1 MVNNMAVNNSL
12 VKKQEQRLTF
22 SAYLTNDAIK
32 SKINNIVGGKDG
44 QRFISAIVSAVSNNS
59 TLSEC
64 THQSILSAALL
75 GESLKLSPSPQ
86 LGQYYMVAYNDKEKG
101 KVAQFQLGYKG
112 YIQLAI
118 RSGQYKKLN
127 VLAIKE
133 GELVRFDPLN
143 EEIEVKLIEDE
154 EEREQ
159 ATTIGYYA
167 MFEYTNGFKKA
178 MYWSKNKML
187 AHADKY
193 SQAFSKDGGTVKT
206 KKGEVKKVSF
216 ADYEAGNYS
225 QSDAWL
231 YSSYWYKDFD
241 GMAYKT
247 MLRQLISKWGI
258 MSVEMVSAMDADM
271 AIINEDGTKTYVDN
285 ETVPEV
291 IDAEV
296 VEPTQAEVIE
306 PTPVQAEPV
315 TVTPPQDDI
324 KAALFGE

>member
-1 MVNNMAVNNSL
+1 MAVNNSL

-32 SKINNIVGGKDG
+32 TKINNIVGGKDG

-167 MFEYTNGFKKA
+167 MFEYTNGFKKV
-178 MYWSKNKML
+178 MYWSKKKME
-187 AHADKY
+187 AHAMKY
-193 SQAFSKDGGTVKT
+193 SPGYRA
-206 KKGEVKKVSF
+206 KKGYTFWE
-216 ADYEAGNYS
+216 
-225 QSDAWL
+225 
-231 YSSYWYKDFD
+231 KDFD

-285 ETVPEV
+285 EAPEIIETEIVETTAPEQEKTTQEVETVSSN
-291 IDAEV
+291 IS
-296 VEPTQAEVIE
+296 
-306 PTPVQAEPV
+306 
-315 TVTPPQDDI
+315 
-324 KAALFGE
+324 AALFDNK